1 MKKKKKNFF
10 LNLLFTSHQVYGIL
24 LTAACAD
31 GDSLYCLPVYR
42 SGAQHDVGGPLRR
55 VPQSCSQGVK
65 KQNHHFASKGP
76 GGGASPETWGP
87 PPWVWVESSSLWV

>member
-1 MKKKKKNFF
+1 MLQLKIPDASAKTWLRQINEKKKKFF

-31 GDSLYCLPVYR
+31 GHISQCTGQ
-42 SGAQHDVGGPLRR
+42 GAQHGIAGPLCR

-65 KQNHHFASKGP
+65 KQSHHFANKVRVGEP
-76 GGGASPETWGP
+76 HQAP
-87 PPWVWVESSSLWV
+87 